1 MLKVLNGLNDI
12 QQGQYVSLA
21 TFRKNGAKIATP
33 VWMAPAIDQQ
43 PVLDFYIFSA
53 GNAGKVKRLRNN
65 TEVELALCDFR
76 GSVASE
82 WCAATAELVVEDA
95 SIQQA
100 LAALRGKYGWQMWL
114 ADVGA
119 QLTGKFS
126 KRAYIR
132 VRFKSS

>member
-1 MLKVLNGLNDI
+1 MLNDI
-12 QQGQYVSLA
+12 QQGRYVSLA
-21 TFRKNGAKIATP
+21 TFRKNGAKVATP
-33 VWMAPAIDQQ
+33 VWMAPAVDQQ
-43 PVLDFYIFSA
+43 PAQDFYIFSA
-53 GNAGKVKRLRNN
+53 GNAGKVKRLRSNS
-65 TEVELALCDFR
+65 EVALALCDFR
-76 GSVASE
+76 GNLASD
-82 WCAATAELVVEDA
+82 WCTASAELVVEDA

-132 VRFKSS
+132 VRFRPS